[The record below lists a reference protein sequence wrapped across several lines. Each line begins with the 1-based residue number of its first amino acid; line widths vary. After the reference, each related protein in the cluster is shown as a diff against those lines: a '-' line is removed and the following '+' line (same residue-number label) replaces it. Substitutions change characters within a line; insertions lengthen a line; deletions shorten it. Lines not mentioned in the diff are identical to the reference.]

1 MKLKLPYTFILCALI
16 LWSCKTN
23 ISKKNETPKQPN
35 IVLFFVDDLG
45 WADLGFRN
53 PIFET
58 PNINQLA
65 KSGINFN
72 QAYIASP
79 T

>member
-45 WADLGFRN
+45 WASYRVSSRMATDPSTSLEHLGFRTVA
-53 PIFET
+53 T
-58 PNINQLA
+58 PEMVNV
-65 KSGINFN
+65 K
-72 QAYIASP
+72 
-79 T
+79 